1 MSIQAVIF
9 PKNYTLN
16 NIIDFLYKHNLK
28 PKKSID
34 TKQKNWLRVRITS
47 PKLYSKYSTKILNN
61 NVRLIIGYN

>member
-9 PKNYTLN
+9 PKDYTLN